1 MTGEDEVSAQTAVGR
16 VGGAGNASASRKESI
31 MAETD
36 EILAQAEDGRVDMK
50 RAALAVVASVA
61 LAFGVAVG
69 CTGCGSGSG
78 GDSSGSTAEEE
89 ASEDAAEEGEGES
102 QEGADADADADSN
115 ADGDAGDEED
125 SEKTA
130 EEGLYGDT
138 LVLNTSDDWEFSSSE
153 ELDDVLLD
161 EKSGGETIT
170 YTAVERGECDDGKTY
185 ILVDIDNETDFAIS
199 DESWSI
205 TVGGEEADFEVY
217 FLYDTGQKLI
227 EFQDIDSVDS
237 LEDVE
242 GTLKVTLLDDNDEDD
257 ATVAVSGKFAIE

>member
-1 MTGEDEVSAQTAVGR
+1 MT
-16 VGGAGNASASRKESI
+16 
-31 MAETD
+31 ETD
-36 EILAQAEDGRVDMK
+36 GILAQAEDGRVDMK

-61 LAFGVAVG
+61 LALGVAVG

-78 GDSSGSTAEEE
+78 GDSSGSTAEE

-102 QEGADADADADSN
+102 QDDADADVDSD
-115 ADGDAGDEED
+115 AEADAGDEED

-138 LVLNTSDDWEFSSSE
+138 LVLNTTDDWEFSSSE